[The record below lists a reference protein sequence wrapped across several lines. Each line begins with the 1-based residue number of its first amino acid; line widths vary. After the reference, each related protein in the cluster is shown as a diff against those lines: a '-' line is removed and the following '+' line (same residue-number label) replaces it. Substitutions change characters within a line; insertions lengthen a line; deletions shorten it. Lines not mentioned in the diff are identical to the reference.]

1 MTKEE
6 FLKKAHAIYG
16 DKYCYERTILGGH
29 LDKICVTCKEHG
41 DWYPVRKNFL
51 SGHGCP
57 ECAKE
62 ASSSKQKKSIKQF
75 VEDAAKSMEIN
86 MIIRKLSTK
95 MR

>member
-29 LDKICVTCKEHG
+29 LDKIRVTCKEHG
-41 DWYPVRKNFL
+41 DWYPVEKTFL
-51 SGHGCP
+51 VGMD
-57 ECAKE
+57 AQN
-62 ASSSKQKKSIKQF
+62 AQKKPLQVNKRRVSSDLSKML
-75 VEDAAKSMEIN
+75 AKSMEIN